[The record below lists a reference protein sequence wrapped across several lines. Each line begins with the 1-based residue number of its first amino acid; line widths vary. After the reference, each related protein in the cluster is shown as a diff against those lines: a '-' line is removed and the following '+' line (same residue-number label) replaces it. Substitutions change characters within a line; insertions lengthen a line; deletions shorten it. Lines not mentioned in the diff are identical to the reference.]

1 MAAAITHGSELA
13 VTRAR
18 PSLVALPFPERDG
31 DDRESGDDRRRVAAV
46 DQAHVVAMPGGHAD
60 ATIRAL
66 VAAQEQERRRI
77 ARDLHDVIGQALTVV
92 KLNLETLRRDAVGR
106 PTDGE
111 LRRSIAIVDQAMRD
125 IRDVA
130 IDLRPAIL
138 DDLGLVAA
146 ARWYLSRQGRIAGYR
161 TSFAADPIL
170 LDLDDE
176 IESACFRVLQ
186 EALTNVARHA
196 RATRVRVEVR
206 RTPDEILLVVEDD
219 GIGFE
224 VLRSRR
230 RQGRRPTLGL
240 TGMSERVCSI
250 GGSIDISST
259 LGGGTHIR
267 ARFPRTLVSGGAA
280 D

>member
-1 MAAAITHGSELA
+1 MAIAASSRSAPA
-13 VTRAR
+13 VLQER
-18 PSLVALPFPERDG
+18 PLLVALRDRPRAGAADGPRPEPEPG
-31 DDRESGDDRRRVAAV
+31 FI
-46 DQAHVVAMPGGHAD
+46 VAMPDGHDAD

-92 KLNLETLRRDAVGR
+92 KLNLESLRRQPASH
-106 PTDGE
+106 PTDSD

-146 ARWYLSRQGRIAGYR
+146 VRWYLSRQGRLAGYR
-161 TSFAADPIL
+161 TSFATDPIPL
-170 LDLDDE
+170 GLDDE
-176 IESACFRVLQ
+176 VESACFRALQ

-196 RATRVRVEVR
+196 RAKRVRVELR
-206 RTPDEILLVVEDD
+206 QTPDELVLIVDDD
-219 GIGFE
+219 GVGFD

-230 RQGRRPTLGL
+230 RAGKRPTLGL
-240 TGMSERVCSI
+240 TGMSERVGTI
-250 GGSIDISST
+250 GGSIEITSAP
-259 LGGGTHIR
+259 GRGTRIC
-267 ARFPRTLVSGGAA
+267 ARFPRAVMIEPAGAG
-280 D
+280 

>member
-1 MAAAITHGSELA
+1 VATALSQQPELV
-13 VTRAR
+13 VTRAY
-18 PSLVALPFPERDG
+18 PGLVALPDARRG
-31 DDRESGDDRRRVAAV
+31 DEAGEPISGPAPGLL
-46 DQAHVVAMPGGHAD
+46 VAMLDGHPD
-60 ATIRAL
+60 AAIRAL

-77 ARDLHDVIGQALTVV
+77 ARDLHDVIGQALTAV
-92 KLNLETLRRDAVGR
+92 KLNLETLRRVAPGQLIDA
-106 PTDGE
+106 E
-111 LRRSIAIVDQAMRD
+111 LRRSIAIVDEAMRE

-146 ARWYLSRQGRIAGYR
+146 ARWYLSRQGRLAGYR
-161 TSFAADPIL
+161 TSFAADPIP

-176 IESACFRVLQ
+176 VESACFRVLQ

-206 RTPDEILLVVEDD
+206 RTRGEILLVVEDD
-219 GIGFE
+219 GVGFE

-240 TGMSERVCSI
+240 TGMSERACSI

-259 LGGGTHIR
+259 PGGGTRIR
-267 ARFPRTLVSGGAA
+267 ARFPRILANARAA
-280 D
+280 DR